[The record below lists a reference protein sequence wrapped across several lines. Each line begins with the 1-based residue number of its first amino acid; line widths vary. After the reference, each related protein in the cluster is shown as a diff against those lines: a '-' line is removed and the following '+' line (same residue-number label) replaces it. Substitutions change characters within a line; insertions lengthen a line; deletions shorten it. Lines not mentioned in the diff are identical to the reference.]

1 LTKKIENTNY
11 FFDKGTMKIDK
22 IWIYL
27 AAILA
32 TLFWGFSFVW
42 FKQAFLVY
50 KPITVVFLRL
60 VISSFFLIIYIKI
73 TSKTQRIARKD
84 FKSFLLLAFFEP
96 FCYFMGESFGLT
108 FVSATVAAIIIA
120 TIPLFTPFFTYFFIK
135 EKITIYGIIGLII
148 SFFGVLL
155 IVIKDYSS
163 TSTIKGVIL
172 MFIAVFSAVSFGIIV
187 KKLTIRYSVFTI
199 VKWQNLLGILYFLP
213 FFIIFEGSH
222 FLSVKP
228 NLSVIITIVKLAVFC
243 STLAFILM
251 IYVIKKIGLIN
262 ANIFANLI
270 PAFTAVIA
278 FYVLK
283 ESLEIQKIIGII
295 IVICGLFIS
304 QIPQLIKEKS

>member
-1 LTKKIENTNY
+1 
-11 FFDKGTMKIDK
+11 MKIDK
-22 IWIYL
+22 IWIYI

-60 VISSFFLIIYIKI
+60 VIASLFLSIYIKI
-73 TSKTQRIARKD
+73 TDKTQSIARKD

-96 FCYFMGESFGLT
+96 FCYFLGESFGLT

-120 TIPLFTPFFTYFFIK
+120 TIPLFTPFFTYFLIK
-135 EKITIYGIIGLII
+135 EKITIYGIIGVII

-155 IVIKDYSS
+155 IMMKDYSGA
-163 TSTIKGVIL
+163 STIKGVIL
-172 MFIAVFSAVSFGIIV
+172 MFIAVFSAISYGILV
-187 KKLTIRYSVFTI
+187 KKLTVRYSGFTI
-199 VKWQNLLGILYFLP
+199 VKWQNLFGMIYFLP
-213 FFIIFEGSH
+213 VFLIFESSH

-228 NLSVIITIVKLAVFC
+228 DLSVIIVIFKLAILP
-243 STLAFILM
+243 STVSFIL
-251 IYVIKKIGLIN
+251 IAYVIKKIGLIN

-270 PAFTAVIA
+270 PVFTAVIA
-278 FYVLK
+278 YYVLK
-283 ESLEIQKIIGII
+283 ESLELQKIIGIL

-304 QIPQLIKEKS
+304 QIPKFKKEKS